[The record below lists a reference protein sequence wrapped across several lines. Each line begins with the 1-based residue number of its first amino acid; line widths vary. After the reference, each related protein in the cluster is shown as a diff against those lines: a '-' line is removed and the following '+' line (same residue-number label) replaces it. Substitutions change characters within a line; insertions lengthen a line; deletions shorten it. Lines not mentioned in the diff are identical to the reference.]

1 MYAFLW
7 LGAIILLM
15 ALLVVMKDY
24 TSGFRDYKD
33 YTNADYDYIK
43 LMKNLKKEGKL
54 NYNDD
59 PLYINVTK
67 APKDLTVDIV
77 KSTEVAQPPF
87 PPCVGYVDEVVYAPS
102 DTNADI
108 AQIKADLANLQK
120 NIPNYVT
127 DGVNQQ
133 APLLMKGLLRQ
144 QGFPLQDDQYGQ
156 NLACN

>member
-7 LGAIILLM
+7 LGVIVILM
-15 ALLVVMKDY
+15 TLLVVM
-24 TSGFRDYKD
+24 TNQISGFSD
-33 YTNADYDYIK
+33 YTNLVK
-43 LMKNLKKEGKL
+43 SQQLK
-54 NYNDD
+54 YNKD
-59 PLYINVTK
+59 PLRVNMSST
-67 APKDLTVDIV
+67 PNDFTVDIV
-77 KSTEVAQPPF
+77 KSTQVSQPPF

-156 NLACN
+156 NLVCD

>member
-1 MYAFLW
+1 MYAFIW
-7 LGAIILLM
+7 LGAIVILM
-15 ALLVVMKDY
+15 TLLVLI
-24 TSGFRDYKD
+24 TNQISGFRDYKD
-33 YTNADYDYIK
+33 YTDADYNYIT

-54 NYNDD
+54 KYNTD
-59 PLYINVTK
+59 PLNINVTK

-77 KSTEVAQPPF
+77 KSTEIAQAPF

-108 AQIKADLANLQK
+108 ARIKADLANLQK

>member
-1 MYAFLW
+1 MT
-7 LGAIILLM
+7 I
-15 ALLVVMKDY
+15 LVVMSRQISGFNDY
-24 TSGFRDYKD
+24 TDLVKKDKKIQFNKSERPDDY
-33 YTNADYDYIK
+33 
-43 LMKNLKKEGKL
+43 
-54 NYNDD
+54 
-59 PLYINVTK
+59 
-67 APKDLTVDIV
+67 TVDIV
-77 KSTEVAQPPF
+77 KSTHISQPPF

-144 QGFPLQDDQYGQ
+144 QGFPLQDNQYGQ
-156 NLACN
+156 NLNCN

>member
-1 MYAFLW
+1 MWAFIW
-7 LGAIILLM
+7 LGILVVLM
-15 ALLVVMKDY
+15 TILVVMSRQ
-24 TSGFRDYKD
+24 TSGFND
-33 YTNADYDYIK
+33 YTDLVKKDKQIK
-43 LMKNLKKEGKL
+43 
-54 NYNDD
+54 YNKD
-59 PLYINVTK
+59 PLTINVTK

-77 KSTEVAQPPF
+77 KSTQVSQPPF
-87 PPCVGYVDEVVYAPS
+87 PPCTGFVDEVVYAPS

-144 QGFPLQDDQYGQ
+144 QGFPLQNDKYGQ